1 MSTHVRPTLVYAM
14 PERGLFGSS
23 LVDQHGRTL
32 IFVPGNSAVQPASP
46 VDVQVNFTH
55 AERMFRVR
63 GVVRYRRDVKNHTL
77 PPGVGI
83 EVEIYEHATRD
94 LILAFSRGENHA
106 WTERSEPR
114 FPIAHP
120 IAFAAGDMLATEET
134 TDVSKSGAFIT
145 TKVKVTE
152 GQQLDV
158 KMKPEGELFAL
169 RFGAQVL
176 RVDRNRGGIAV
187 QFMFPS
193 PHVQQRFEAFI
204 DRMEPHVQRMTY
216 LHGPDGNQ

>member
-14 PERGLFGSS
+14 PERGLFGSA
-23 LVDQHGRTL
+23 LVDQGGRTL
-32 IFVPGNSAVQPASP
+32 VFVPGDAVVAPAAP
-46 VDVQVNFTH
+46 VDLQIDFTH
-55 AERMFRVR
+55 QERMFRAR
-63 GVVRYRRDVKNHTL
+63 GVVRYRRDSKGHGL
-77 PPGVGI
+77 PTGVG
-83 EVEIYEHATRD
+83 VELAPYEDGTRD

-106 WTERSEPR
+106 WSERSEPR

-145 TKVKVTE
+145 TKVKVAE
-152 GQQLDV
+152 GAQLDI

-176 RVDRNRGGIAV
+176 RVDRARGGIAV
-187 QFMFPS
+187 SFLFPS

-216 LHGPDGNQ
+216 LHGPEGRQ

>member
-1 MSTHVRPTLVYAM
+1 MSTHVRPTLVFTM
-14 PERGLFGSS
+14 PERGLFGSA

-32 IFVPGNSAVQPASP
+32 VFVPGESAVAVASP
-46 VDVQVNFTH
+46 VDVQVSFTH
-55 AERMFRVR
+55 QARMFRLR
-63 GVVRYRRDVKNHTL
+63 GVVRYERKAKKHSL
-77 PPGVGI
+77 PSGVG
-83 EVEIYEHATRD
+83 VELDMYEDATRD
-94 LILAFSRGENHA
+94 LILAFSRGDNHE

-120 IAFAAGDMLATEET
+120 IAFAAGDMLATETT
-134 TDVSKSGAFIT
+134 TDISKSGAFIT
-145 TKVKVTE
+145 TKVAVKE
-152 GQQLDV
+152 GAQLDI

-176 RVDRNRGGIAV
+176 RVDRKRGGIAV
-187 QFMFPS
+187 SFLFPS

-216 LHGPDGNQ
+216 THGPDGRL